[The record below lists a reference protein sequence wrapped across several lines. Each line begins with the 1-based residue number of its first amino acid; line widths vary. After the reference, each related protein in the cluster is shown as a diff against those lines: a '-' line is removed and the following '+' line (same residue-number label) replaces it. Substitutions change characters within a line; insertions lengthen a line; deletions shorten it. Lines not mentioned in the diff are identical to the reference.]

1 MAYAFHVAVADAVAE
16 VVGRVAGS
24 VRLVGLTGGVFQ
36 NVLLLGLTRDR
47 LTRVGFTVLTHRTVP
62 PNDGG
67 LALGQAAVSVLRA
80 LDEEGPGWM
89 TPWPPT
95 SRAPRW
101 PRARRFHAGA
111 TLWCLAPRWEPHA
124 QHVAVEF
131 VHPVIVGK
139 RALPAVALT
148 GPDLVATAR
157 ISIRPGDLVL
167 AVAEAAD
174 PDVRSIMRRAPAW
187 GATTIWIGS
196 GPRPDAGAAD
206 HVLWLDDPDPLVP
219 ATGRFVLLYHLLWE
233 LTHVCFEHPGLL
245 TEAECTDEVC
255 ITCSDEGRLGEVVG
269 PAGCARR
276 QASRTSRRC

>member
-1 MAYAFHVAVADAVAE
+1 MDDALAAD
-16 VVGRVAGS
+16 
-24 VRLVGLTGGVFQ
+24 
-36 NVLLLGLTRDR
+36 
-47 LTRVGFTVLTHRTVP
+47 
-62 PNDGG
+62 
-67 LALGQAAVSVLRA
+67 LASTA
-80 LDEEGPGWM
+80 LA
-89 TPWPPT
+89 T
-95 SRAPRW
+95 
-101 PRARRFHAGA
+101 ARRFHAGA

-255 ITCSDEGRLGEVVG
+255 ITCSDAAVAVTVLEVRPGELALVDTGAGPPEEVSIALVDAGVGDVVLVH
-269 PAGCARR
+269 AGEAIAVVTPDDGAPKAREV
-276 QASRTSRRC
+276 AP